1 MNLTNVVHHD
11 NFISEF
17 DTNLDC
23 KQIIEYF
30 NFINGNGLTIKR
42 QFPATGAADKQLFIH
57 ELPTEYFHDSL
68 SREVYQT
75 WNMVTDIA
83 LNQYAN
89 RYDILLNRKYQ
100 HTLCK
105 LQKTSPGEGY
115 HQWHFESTSNAPYR
129 KLVTMLYL
137 NDDFDGGETEFLY
150 QHCRIKPKA
159 GKFVIFPCDWPWT
172 HRGNPPLDG
181 DKYIVTAWVEEY
193 PSGR

>member
-1 MNLTNVVHHD
+1 MTNDAKLIVEDGDAPDLTLYQKRLIYAMGVSIRIPSAYVISVGMFCCKSKILILSLSSEILVMNLTNVVHHD

-30 NFINGNGLTIKR
+30 NFINGNGLTVKR

-129 KLVTMLYL
+129 S
-137 NDDFDGGETEFLY
+137 
-150 QHCRIKPKA
+150 
-159 GKFVIFPCDWPWT
+159 W
-172 HRGNPPLDG
+172 
-181 DKYIVTAWVEEY
+181 
-193 PSGR
+193 

>member
-30 NFINGNGLTIKR
+30 NFINGNGLTVKR

-75 WNMVTDIA
+75 WNMV
-83 LNQYAN
+83 
-89 RYDILLNRKYQ
+89 
-100 HTLCK
+100 
-105 LQKTSPGEGY
+105 
-115 HQWHFESTSNAPYR
+115 
-129 KLVTMLYL
+129 
-137 NDDFDGGETEFLY
+137 
-150 QHCRIKPKA
+150 
-159 GKFVIFPCDWPWT
+159 
-172 HRGNPPLDG
+172 
-181 DKYIVTAWVEEY
+181 
-193 PSGR
+193 